1 MTELTPRTNYWLLLL
16 RLIAYVAAGVV
27 LYGIIASPFVLQG
40 AGAPK
45 TQRLLQFIGVTC
57 IFLLPSWLF
66 TMAVGKEPLEHFK
79 LKTYPKVV
87 YLILGVVLVF
97 VAEPFI
103 AYTTEINNGFTL
115 PPSMAELENLLKQF
129 EKQAEQVTMG
139 LLADDSYT
147 GLFGNL
153 LIMAALPAL
162 AEEIFFRGVL
172 QQFFIRWTKSIHIGI
187 WLTAFWFSFLHF
199 QFYGFIPRLLLGVML
214 GYLFVTS
221 RSLWPNVLFH
231 LVNNSI
237 FVLVTFFDLEHSG
250 FAFFSE
256 SYHFPLYVVVASLA
270 ITVFV
275 FVALHKKNM
284 KDGSELDKSVHHE

>member
-16 RLIAYVAAGVV
+16 RLIAYVSAGVV
-27 LYGIIASPFVLQG
+27 LYGIIASPFVLHG

-66 TMAVGKEPLEHFK
+66 AIAVEKEPLEHFK
-79 LKTYPKVV
+79 LKTYPKAA
-87 YLILGVVLVF
+87 YLLVGIVLVF

-103 AYTTEINNGFTL
+103 AYTTELNNELTL
-115 PPSMAELENLLKQF
+115 PASMAKLENLLQQF

-139 LLADDSYT
+139 LLVDHSYI
-147 GLFGNL
+147 GLFSNL

-172 QQFFIRWTKSIHIGI
+172 QQFFIRWTKSIHTGV
-187 WLTAFWFSFLHF
+187 WLAAFWFSFLHF

-231 LVNNSI
+231 LINNSI
-237 FVLVTFFDLEHSG
+237 FVLVAFFDLEHSG

-256 SYHFPLYVVVASLA
+256 NYHFPVYLVAVSLA
-270 ITVFV
+270 VTVLVFV
-275 FVALHKKNM
+275 VMHKKNV
-284 KDGSELDKSVHHE
+284 KDGSELDKGVHHE

>member
-16 RLIAYVAAGVV
+16 RLIAYVSAGVV
-27 LYGIIASPFVLQG
+27 LYGIIASPFVLQE

-66 TMAVGKEPLEHFK
+66 TIAVGKEPLEHFK
-79 LKTYPKVV
+79 LKTYPKAG

-97 VAEPFI
+97 IAEPFI

-139 LLADDSYT
+139 LLADDSYA
-147 GLFGNL
+147 GLFSNL

-256 SYHFPLYVVVASLA
+256 NYHFPLYIVIASLV